1 MTPRPPIPA
10 LLGHT
15 VEIAD
20 MDFETFS
27 TAGFIWNEADGKWRP
42 PSGAPKGKSGLFVVG
57 AARYTEDP
65 SCEVLSFSYDL
76 KDGHGPRLWMP
87 GWPPP
92 VPLFEHLA
100 AGRLIEAWNVAFE
113 RWVWRNVCVP
123 KYGWPPLP
131 DRQLRCAMA
140 KSRAAQYPGALSEA
154 SEVVLGVNL
163 KDAEGKRL
171 LDKFSKPRNP
181 TKKDARRCITL
192 ADDPVDGARLIAYN
206 TQDIRAEAAV
216 SHAVPDLT
224 GIDLEYWFVDQ
235 AVNMRGVA
243 IDMDGVRDCVA
254 IVEQAHAKYN
264 AELFA
269 ITGIDAASKVQQIQG
284 WLHAQGCHLDSLDE
298 EAVTTELERLGE
310 VLQTGGAVWP
320 EVAHVYRVL
329 QIRQAIGSAAVKK
342 LYAISNQVTADGR
355 LHDLFSFHATRTGR
369 ATGNGPQPTNLPN
382 SGPNLWLC
390 ECGKYFAL
398 SHRSC
403 PWCLALVDGAV
414 SKG

>member
-1 MTPRPPIPA
+1 
-10 LLGHT
+10 
-15 VEIAD
+15 

-27 TAGFIWNEADGKWRP
+27 SAGFVWNENDGKWEALP
-42 PSGAPKGKSGLFVVG
+42 GASQGKKGLPVVG

-92 VPLFEHLA
+92 MPLFEHLA

-140 KSRAAQYPGALSEA
+140 KSRAAQFPGALSEA
-154 SEVVLGVNL
+154 SQVVLGVNL

-181 TKKDARRCITL
+181 TKKDARRRITL

-206 TQDIRAEAAV
+206 AQDIVAEASV
-216 SHAVPDLT
+216 SHRVPDLT

-235 AVNMRGVA
+235 AVNTRGVA
-243 IDMDGVRDCVA
+243 IDMDGVRDCIA

-298 EAVTTELERLGE
+298 ETVEAEVKRLDALGH
-310 VLQTGGAVWP
+310 TGSA
-320 EVAHVYRVL
+320 VYRVL

-403 PWCLALVDGAV
+403 PWCLALVDGTV
-414 SKG
+414 SKA